1 MRIAQ
6 VAPLYESVP
15 PRLYGGTERVV
26 SHLTEELVKMG
37 HDVTLFASGDSET
50 AAKLVAT
57 RSVALRVPDAQNGA
71 VAHDF
76 VAPHILQL
84 AHVMQHANEFDVVH
98 YHNGYLHFPMSGL
111 LGVPH
116 VTTMHGRLDLP
127 ELKPLLGAFRDV
139 PLVSISN
146 HQRQPVESARWAA
159 TVYHGLPENL
169 YSIGMGRGNYL
180 AFLGRISPEKRVDRA
195 IHVAERVGMEL
206 RIAAKVDDADR
217 RYYEE
222 RIRPMLQH
230 SRVRFIGEIGESEKG
245 QFLGD
250 ARALLFPI
258 EWPEPFGLVMVEA
271 MACGTPVI
279 AFRRGSVPEI
289 LTDGETG
296 FIVDSVDGAVAAV
309 ERLDTLNRAHCRR
322 TFEARFLARRMA
334 QEYLAVY
341 KQLTWERDA
350 AAA

>member
-6 VAPLYESVP
+6 IAPLYESVP
-15 PRLYGGTERVV
+15 PRRYGGTERVV
-26 SHLTEELVKMG
+26 SYLTEELVRLG
-37 HDVTLFASGDSET
+37 HDVTLFATGDSVT
-50 AAKLVAT
+50 SAKLVSPRA
-57 RSVALRVPDAQNGA
+57 RALREAAAAGVID
-71 VAHDF
+71 DF
-76 VAPHILQL
+76 TAPHVLEL
-84 AHVMQHANEFDVVH
+84 SDAMKRSHEFDVLH
-98 YHNGYLHFPMSGL
+98 YHSGYLHFLMSRL
-111 LGVPH
+111 LRVPH

-127 ELKPLLGAFRDV
+127 ELQPLFRAFNDE

-146 HQRQPVESARWAA
+146 QQREPLAFANWAA
-159 TVYHGLPENL
+159 TVYHGIPADLLSLGN
-169 YSIGMGRGNYL
+169 GRGNYL

-195 IHVAERVGMEL
+195 IQVAERVGMEL

-217 RYYEE
+217 TYYEE

-230 SRVRFIGEIGESEKG
+230 SRVHFIGEIGEGEKSE
-245 QFLGD
+245 FLGN

-289 LTDGETG
+289 ISDGETG
-296 FIVDSVDGAVAAV
+296 FLVDSVDGAVAAV
-309 ERLDTLNRAHCRR
+309 QRLETLERAQCRR
-322 TFEARFLARRMA
+322 VFEARFIARRMA
-334 QEYLAVY
+334 EEYLAVY
-341 KQLTWERDA
+341 RRLTWERDA

>member
-6 VAPLYESVP
+6 IAPLYESVP
-15 PRLYGGTERVV
+15 PRQYGGTERVV
-26 SHLTEELVKMG
+26 SYLTEELVRLG
-37 HDVTLFASGDSET
+37 HDVTLFATGDSVT
-50 AAKLVAT
+50 SARLVASRAT
-57 RSVALRVPDAQNGA
+57 ALREAAAEGVID
-71 VAHDF
+71 DF
-76 VAPHILQL
+76 TAPHVL
-84 AHVMQHANEFDVVH
+84 ALGEIINRASEFDVLH
-98 YHNGYLHFPMSGL
+98 YHNGYLHFPMSRL
-111 LGVPH
+111 LRVPY

-127 ELKPLLGAFRDV
+127 GLQPLFREFRDA

-146 HQRQPVESARWAA
+146 HQREPLAFANWAA
-159 TVYHGLPENL
+159 TVYHGLPPDL
-169 YSIGMGRGNYL
+169 LSLGTGHGGYL

-195 IHVAERVGMEL
+195 IEVAERVGVEL
-206 RIAAKVDDADR
+206 RIAAKVDDVDR
-217 RYYEE
+217 VYYEE

-230 SRVRFIGEIGESEKG
+230 SRVRFIGEIGETEKSE
-245 QFLGD
+245 FLGN

-289 LTDGETG
+289 IADGETG

-309 ERLDTLNRAHCRR
+309 QRLETLDRAQCRR
-322 TFEARFLARRMA
+322 VFEARFLARRMA
-334 QEYLAVY
+334 EEYLAVY
-341 KQLTWERDA
+341 RRLTWERDA

>member
-15 PRLYGGTERVV
+15 PRHYGGTERVV
-26 SHLTEELVKMG
+26 SYLTEELVRLG
-37 HDVTLFASGDSET
+37 HDVTLFASGDSIT
-50 AAKLVAT
+50 AAKLVAST
-57 RSVALRVPDAQNGA
+57 PTALRARPVSSGGVSD
-71 VAHDF
+71 DF
-76 VAPHILQL
+76 VAPHVLMLEDLLQL
-84 AHVMQHANEFDVVH
+84 AHEFDVIH
-98 YHNGYLHFPMSGL
+98 FHSGYLHFL
-111 LGVPH
+111 LARFLRVPH

-127 ELKPLLGAFRDV
+127 ELQPLFRAFSQV

-146 HQRQPVESARWAA
+146 HQRQPLAFANWTA
-159 TVYHGLPENL
+159 TVYHGLPADL
-169 YSIGMGRGNYL
+169 YGPGHGRGDYL

-195 IHVAERVGMEL
+195 IQVAERTGMEL

-222 RIRPMLQH
+222 RISPMLQH
-230 SRVRFIGEIGESEKG
+230 SRVQFIGEIGEIEKRS
-245 QFLGD
+245 FLGN

-289 LTDGETG
+289 ITDGETG
-296 FIVDSVDGAVAAV
+296 FIVDSVDAAVAAV
-309 ERLDTLNRAHCRR
+309 ERLDTVDRAQCRR
-322 TFEARFLARRMA
+322 AFEARFLASRMA
-334 QEYLAVY
+334 EEYVAVY
-341 KQLTWERDA
+341 RRLLWDHNA